1 MGDNKNNH
9 KTLKT
14 YYIRLIITSLIII
27 IGIGILIYTG
37 ESESDNISIKNE
49 ELTYSDI
56 DDYNDDFPEV
66 LKNEFNRLAKNNDET
81 GLKVFKVNNDYYL
94 RYQLTE
100 RNTGGTYVSI
110 EDIHKNGNNI
120 TVTTLQTETNGIV
133 SMAFTTPYTI
143 VKLDGDK
150 KLDINKTQFIIKSS
164 KEKPLEEARY
174 NVKSPYNGKKT
185 KIKNL
190 DI

>member
-9 KTLKT
+9 KSLKT

-110 EDIHKNGNNI
+110 EDIHKNGNDI

-164 KEKPLEEARY
+164 KEKPLEEVRF
-174 NVKSPYNGKKT
+174 NVKSPYDGEKT
-185 KIKNL
+185 SIKNL